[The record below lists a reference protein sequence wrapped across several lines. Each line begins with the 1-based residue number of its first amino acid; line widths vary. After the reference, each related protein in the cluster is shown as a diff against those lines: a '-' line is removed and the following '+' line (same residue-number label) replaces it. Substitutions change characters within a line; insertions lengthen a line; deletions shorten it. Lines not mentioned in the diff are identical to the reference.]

1 MDKVFGVALPLFALI
16 LCGYLARKKN
26 LLNEISTAGLV
37 NVVYYFLL
45 PAFLFMKTLGSTL
58 HHGVDWRLFG
68 SFYGAGALIFVIA
81 VVTGRWF
88 YRHQGTALLLRG
100 LAATFSNTGYMGVPL
115 LILAF
120 GDAAIAPAVTIVV
133 FDSIFVLTG
142 GSVLMEL
149 ARGQGVYWTHA
160 LGSVLRSVPRNPL
173 IMSVPVALAFLL
185 LGIGLPPPAKV
196 FADLLSNAAIATALI
211 ALGAT
216 LAIPA
221 EGVRRS
227 DVWQVIALKLVA
239 HPLAVYA
246 LARYAF
252 DLDQLNLKVAVIM
265 ACLPVAANIYILA
278 SRYGAYARE
287 SSRIMLLSTAA
298 SVFVTSAALLILA

>member
-1 MDKVFGVALPLFALI
+1 MDQVFGVVLPLFALI

-26 LLNEISTAGLV
+26 LLNETSTAGLV

-58 HHGVDWRLFG
+58 QHGVDWRLCG
-68 SFYGAGALIFVIA
+68 SYYGAAALIFGIA
-81 VVTGRWF
+81 VLTGRWL
-88 YRHQGTALLLRG
+88 YRHQGTALLIRG

-133 FDSIFVLTG
+133 FDSILVLTG
-142 GSVLMEL
+142 GSILMEI
-149 ARGQGVYWTHA
+149 ARGQGVHWTHA
-160 LGSVLRSVPRNPL
+160 LGSALRGIPTNPL

-185 LGIGLPPPAKV
+185 LGIALPPPVKV
-196 FADLLSNAAIATALI
+196 FADLLSSAAIAAALI

-216 LAIPA
+216 LAVPA
-221 EGVRRS
+221 AGVRRS
-227 DVWQVIALKLVA
+227 DVWEVIVLKLLA
-239 HPLAVYA
+239 HPVAVYV
-246 LARYAF
+246 LARYVF
-252 DLDQLNLKVAVIM
+252 GLGELDLKVAVIM
-265 ACLPVAANIYILA
+265 ASLPVAVNIYILA

-287 SSRIMLLSTAA
+287 SSRIMFLSTAA

>member
-1 MDKVFGVALPLFALI
+1 MDKVLGVALPLFALI

-26 LLNEISTAGLV
+26 LLDEISTTGLV

-45 PAFLFMKTLGSTL
+45 PAFLFTKTLGSTL
-58 HHGVDWRLFG
+58 HRGVDWRLFG
-68 SFYGAGALIFVIA
+68 SFYGAGALIFGIA
-81 VVTGRWF
+81 LLTGRLL
-88 YRHQGTALLLRG
+88 YRHHGTALLVRG

-142 GSVLMEL
+142 GSILMEI
-149 ARGQGVYWTHA
+149 ARGQGGHWTHA
-160 LGSVLRSVPRNPL
+160 LVTVLRDVPKNPL

-185 LGIGLPPPAKV
+185 LGIGLPPPVKV
-196 FADLLSNAAIATALI
+196 FADLLGNAAIAAALI

-216 LAIPA
+216 LAVPA
-221 EGVRRS
+221 TDVRRG
-227 DVWQVIALKLVA
+227 DVWEIIALKLVA
-239 HPLAVYA
+239 HPVAVYI
-246 LARYAF
+246 LARYVF
-252 DLDQLNLKVAVIM
+252 DLGPLDLKVAVLM
-265 ACLPVAANIYILA
+265 ASLPVAVNIYILA

-287 SSRIMLLSTAA
+287 SSRIMLLSTVA

>member
-26 LLNEISTAGLV
+26 LLNETSTAGLV

-68 SFYGAGALIFVIA
+68 SFYGAGALIFGIA
-81 VVTGRWF
+81 VLTGRLL
-88 YRHQGTALLLRG
+88 YRHQGTALLIRA

-133 FDSIFVLTG
+133 CDSFFVLTG
-142 GSVLMEL
+142 GSILMEI
-149 ARGQGVYWTHA
+149 ARGQGVHWTQA
-160 LGSVLRSVPRNPL
+160 LGTVLRGIPRNPL

-185 LGIGLPPPAKV
+185 LGIALPSPVKV
-196 FADLLSNAAIATALI
+196 FADLLSNAAIAAALI

-216 LAIPA
+216 LAVPA
-221 EGVRRS
+221 EGVRRG
-227 DVWQVIALKLVA
+227 DVWEVIALKLLV
-239 HPLAVYA
+239 HPVAVYV
-246 LARYAF
+246 LARYVF
-252 DLDQLNLKVAVIM
+252 DLDPLYLKVAVIM
-265 ACLPVAANIYILA
+265 ASLPVAVNIYILA
-278 SRYGAYARE
+278 SRYGAYERE
-287 SSRIMLLSTAA
+287 SSRIMFLSTAA
-298 SVFVTSAALLILA
+298 SVFVTSAVLLILA